1 MVASL
6 NNLSQKP
13 GSYHMFT
20 ELERFEA
27 PDRSFIGHRD
37 IVTRSL
43 ARYHAV
49 KPYIFGDMLDVGC
62 GRGYGFDVLQSPGA
76 ARTGL
81 DISLEFLKQAR
92 HNYHSISLVQATGEK
107 IPFRS
112 RSFDSIIAFEV
123 IEHLQDDIAFLHEL
137 KRLIRP
143 NGTIAISTPNRLI
156 ASGGNKQPLNPFHI
170 REYTA
175 EEFEALLQ
183 QSFSDVI
190 IMGQRESRNVGSS
203 RNRFI
208 DNIPIQWKYALPSH
222 VQGIISVLVR
232 PPLRISDCQFSMDD
246 LQAAHTF
253 LAICKP

>member
-6 NNLSQKP
+6 NNLMHKP
-13 GSYHMFT
+13 GTNYMFG

-49 KPYIFGDMLDVGC
+49 KPYVFGDILDVGC
-62 GRGYGFDVLQSPGA
+62 GRGYGFDVLQSPGV

-81 DISLEFLKQAR
+81 DISLEFLKEAR
-92 HNYHSISLVQATGEK
+92 HNYHSVSLVQATGERL
-107 IPFRS
+107 PFRS

-143 NGTIAISTPNRLI
+143 GGLIAISTPNRAV
-156 ASGGNKQPLNPFHI
+156 ASGGNKHPLNPFHV
-170 REYTA
+170 REYTI
-175 EEFEALLQ
+175 EEFTTLLQ
-183 QSFSDVI
+183 QSFSDII
-190 IMGQRESRNVGSS
+190 IMGQNETRNIGSS
-203 RNRFI
+203 RNRLI
-208 DNIPIQWKYALPSH
+208 DNIPVQWKYSLPSH
-222 VQGIISVLVR
+222 VQGIISSLVR
-232 PPLRISDCQFSMDD
+232 PPLQISDCQFSKDD
-246 LQAAHTF
+246 LHRAHTF